1 MNFYSFLNVLANI
14 GDENIMS
21 KSNIALKLCW
31 Y

>member
-14 GDENIMS
+14 GDKNIMS
-21 KSNIALKLCW
+21 KSNIALKLYW